1 MDTTS
6 GCSSE
11 IATSQVLSVKLRVA
25 VCRVCACV
33 CAQSV
38 EGTIGGTEYQHS
50 RVNQWSNKV
59 MEQVLSQLA
68 KLGKPFKY
76 IGTSGGGTEYKY
88 L

>member
-1 MDTTS
+1 MDTAS

-11 IATSQVLSVKLRVA
+11 IWTSQGLSVKLCVA
-25 VCRVCACV
+25 MSRACMCV
-33 CAQSV
+33 QSV

-76 IGTSGGGTEYKY
+76 IGRSGAGTECK
-88 L
+88 